1 MITKVVSRAD
11 PDRLKLLNELDK
23 LEADLKSVAQQL
35 KGKPGWVEL
44 NACVTRLRSM
54 RTLVESELGDNFD
67 WIQATELVVCL
78 IEFIVRL
85 WQ

>member
-1 MITKVVSRAD
+1 MITKVNSRAD

-23 LEADLKSVAQQL
+23 LETDLKSVAQRL

-44 NACVTRLRSM
+44 NACLTRLRSM
-54 RTLVESELGDNFD
+54 RTLVESEHEDNFD
-67 WIQATELVVCL
+67 WIQTTKLVVCL